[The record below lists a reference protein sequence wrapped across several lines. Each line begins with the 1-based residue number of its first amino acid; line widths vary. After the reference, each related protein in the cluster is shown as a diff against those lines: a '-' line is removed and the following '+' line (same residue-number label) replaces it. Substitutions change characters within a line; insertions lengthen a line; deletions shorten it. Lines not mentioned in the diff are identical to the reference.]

1 MRPVFEKAELNLSVR
16 PSAHFNIRLVAIVPR
31 GGNVDGN
38 LFFPGDFPDA
48 AKRLDEKV
56 PLDLRLASCLKVLVM
71 AAAAAAKIRAG
82 RLDAFF
88 RGYEQPQR
96 LGVPDAFG
104 LAPQFNLPALSG
116 KRARDKNRA
125 TLVIA

>member
-1 MRPVFEKAELNLSVR
+1 MFEEAQLDTSVR

-38 LFFPGDFPDA
+38 LFIPGDFPDA

-56 PLDLRLASCLKVLVM
+56 ALDFRLAPGVEVLVM

-88 RGYEQPQR
+88 RGHEQPQR
-96 LGVPDAFG
+96 PRVPDAFG
-104 LAPQFNLPALSG
+104 LARQFHLPALSG